1 MSQAIDRRDDDNAHD
16 VLAAE
21 EFGVPAPDP
30 GLHSD
35 EPHDVLAAE
44 EFGMPAPDPVLH
56 ETSQPAHD
64 VLAAEEFEVG
74 SADPALHREPGQ
86 VPGDASGI
94 AEPHDVLAAEEF
106 GVPAARNGSSVPG
119 QWTAVAMRGPRASGG
134 ARAAAI
140 AAAGA
145 FVAMWLRRRRR

>member
-1 MSQAIDRRDDDNAHD
+1 MREATDRHDDDAHD

-21 EFGVPAPDP
+21 EFGMPAPDP
-30 GLHSD
+30 ELHPNG
-35 EPHDVLAAE
+35 PHDVLAAE
-44 EFGMPAPDPVLH
+44 EFGVPAPDPVLH

-74 SADPALHREPGQ
+74 SGDPTLHRPVR

-94 AEPHDVLAAEEF
+94 PEPHDVLAAEEF
-106 GVPAARNGSSVPG
+106 AVPAGRDCSPVPG
-119 QWTAVAMRGPRASGG
+119 QWTAVAMRGPRAGGG

-140 AAAGA
+140 MAVAA
-145 FVAMWLRRRRR
+145 FVAMWLRRRRG

>member
-1 MSQAIDRRDDDNAHD
+1 MNADRRDDPARD

-21 EFGVPAPDP
+21 EFGMPAPDP
-30 GLHSD
+30 ELHSG

-64 VLAAEEFEVG
+64 VLAAEEFKVG
-74 SADPALHREPGQ
+74 SADPALHRPVR
-86 VPGDASGI
+86 VPGDVSGI

-106 GVPAARNGSSVPG
+106 AVPAARAGSAGVG

-134 ARAAAI
+134 ARAAGI
-140 AAAGA
+140 MAGA
-145 FVAMWLRRRRR
+145 AFIAMLLRRRRRG